1 MKFSV
6 TIVGLFL
13 LLAGLSPKP
22 VEDTRIISFTASP
35 SSISFH
41 WKDDKGQRIGSI
53 QNLKTFTENRNKEL
67 LFAMNGGMYSKES
80 APIGLYIENGK
91 RFTRLNKANGPGNFH
106 LMPNGVFY
114 INNGNKA
121 GVTATEHFEEKDI
134 KFATQSG
141 PMLLIDGEFH
151 PAFNKG
157 SSNLNIRNGVG
168 ILPNGDVIFAIS
180 SVPVNFYDFAEFFK
194 SKNCRNA
201 LYLDGFVS
209 RAYIPEKNWEQLDGD
224 FGVMIA
230 VSR

>member
-6 TIVGLFL
+6 TIVGVL
-13 LLAGLSPKP
+13 LLFTGLSTKP
-22 VEDTRIISFTASP
+22 IEDAGIVSFTASP
-35 SSISFH
+35 SSIAFH
-41 WKDDKGQRIGSI
+41 WKDDKDQRIGSI
-53 QNLKTFTENRNKEL
+53 QNLKTFTESKNKEL
-67 LFAMNGGMYSKES
+67 LFAMNGGMYSKEY

-91 RFTRLNKANGPGNFH
+91 RLTRLNRAAGPGNFH

-114 INNGNKA
+114 ISNGNKA
-121 GVTATEHFEEKDI
+121 GVTATENFEEKNI

-180 SVPVNFYDFAEFFK
+180 SVPVNFYDFASFFK
-194 SKNCRNA
+194 SRNCRNA

-209 RAYIPEKNWEQLDGD
+209 RAYIPDKNWKQLDGD
-224 FGVMIA
+224 FGVLIS

>member
-1 MKFSV
+1 
-6 TIVGLFL
+6 
-13 LLAGLSPKP
+13 
-22 VEDTRIISFTASP
+22 
-35 SSISFH
+35 
-41 WKDDKGQRIGSI
+41 
-53 QNLKTFTENRNKEL
+53 
-67 LFAMNGGMYSKES
+67 
-80 APIGLYIENGK
+80 
-91 RFTRLNKANGPGNFH
+91 
-106 LMPNGVFY
+106 VFY
-114 INNGNKA
+114 ISNDNKA
-121 GVTATEHFEEKDI
+121 GVTATEKFEEKDI

-180 SVPVNFYDFAEFFK
+180 SVPVNFYDFASFFK

-209 RAYIPEKNWEQLDGD
+209 RAYIPEKNWKQLDGD
-224 FGVMIA
+224 FGVLIS

>member
-6 TIVGLFL
+6 TIIGVLFL
-13 LLAGLSPKP
+13 FTGISTKP
-22 VEDTRIISFTASP
+22 IEDTRIISFTASP
-35 SSISFH
+35 SSILFH
-41 WKDDKGQRIGSI
+41 WKDDNDQRIGSI

-67 LFAMNGGMYSKES
+67 LFAMNGGMYSKEY

-91 RFTRLNKANGPGNFH
+91 RITRLNKAAGPGNFH

-114 INNGNKA
+114 ITNDNKA
-121 GVTATEHFEEKDI
+121 GVITTEKFEEKDI

-180 SVPVNFYDFAEFFK
+180 SLPVNFHDFADFFK

-209 RAYIPEKNWEQLDGD
+209 RAYIPEKNWKQLDGD
-224 FGVMIA
+224 FGVMIS